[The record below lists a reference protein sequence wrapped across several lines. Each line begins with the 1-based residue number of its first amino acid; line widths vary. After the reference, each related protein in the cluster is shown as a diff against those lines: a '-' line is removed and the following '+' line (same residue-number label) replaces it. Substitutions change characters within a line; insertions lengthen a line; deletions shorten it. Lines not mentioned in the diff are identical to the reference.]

1 MKKHLQLLLGLLVV
15 GSLLLAACGTPATPA
30 AEEPAAEEP
39 AVEEP
44 AAEEPAGE
52 PVTVRWFV
60 GLGTGQQPEQ
70 LEAQEAVVAAFNDA
84 NDDIELVIEVVNNDV
99 ASDTL
104 STEIAAGNAPDIVG
118 PVGVEGSN
126 LFSGLFLDLQPLID
140 STGYDLSD
148 YDPATV
154 EFYRE
159 PSGELTGLP
168 FGVYPSFIYYN
179 ITLFDE
185 AGLNYPPHK
194 VGDPYVMPDGTEVE
208 WNYDTVAE
216 IAKLLT
222 VDANG
227 NDATSAAFDPDNI
240 VQFGYHTQWTDPRGE
255 ATQFGAASFVDADG
269 NAVIPENW
277 RAYFHWAYESIWT
290 DHFIPNDTYLN
301 SDLLLSGNTFGSG
314 NVAMV
319 ALHLWCH
326 GCRTDADGNPTT
338 DWDIAAMPAYNGT
351 TTAKL
356 HADTFKIMA
365 SSANPEEAFTV
376 LSYLLDEAA
385 NDLLLVYGAMPARL
399 SLQSDYFTTLDA
411 AHPQSVD
418 WQVAIDMLGYPDNP
432 NHQSNMPNYARA
444 TERINEFQSLYRG
457 TPDLDIDA
465 ELETL
470 MADLQAIF
478 DEAQ

>member
-1 MKKHLQLLLGLLVV
+1 MKKHLQIMLGLLVV
-15 GSLLLAACGTPATPA
+15 GSMLLVACGGATPTA
-30 AEEPAAEEP
+30 APEEPTTAPADTAAP
-39 AVEEP
+39 S
-44 AAEEPAGE
+44 E
-52 PVTVRWFV
+52 PVEIRWFV

-70 LEAQEAVVAAFNDA
+70 LDAQEAVVAAFNESHS
-84 NDDIELVIEVVNNDV
+84 DIHLTLEVVNNDV

-148 YDPATV
+148 FDPATV
-154 EFYRE
+154 EFYRTPE
-159 PSGELTGLP
+159 GALEGLP

-179 ITLFDE
+179 TTLFDE
-185 AGLNYPPHK
+185 ADLSYPPHK
-194 VGDPYVMPDGTEVE
+194 VGDPYVMPDGTEAE
-208 WNYDTVAE
+208 WNYDTLRQ
-216 IAKLLT
+216 IAMLLT

-227 NDATSAAFDPDNI
+227 NDATSASFDPDNI
-240 VQFGYHTQWTDPRGE
+240 VQFGYHTQFTDPRGE

-277 RAYFHWAYESIWT
+277 RAYFHWAYEGIWT
-290 DHFIPNDTYLN
+290 DHFIPNDSYLN
-301 SDLLLSGNTFGSG
+301 SDLLLSGNAFGSG
-314 NVAMV
+314 NTAM
-319 ALHLWCH
+319 AAIHLWCH
-326 GCRTDADGNPTT
+326 GCYAGE
-338 DWDIAAMPAYNGT
+338 DWDIAVMPAYNGV

-365 SSANPEEAFTV
+365 ATQHPDEAFV
-376 LSYLLDEAA
+376 VFSYLLDDAA
-385 NDLLLVYGAMPARL
+385 AQLTQVYGAMPARA
-399 SLQSDYFTTLDA
+399 SLQADYFATLDEQ
-411 AHPQSVD
+411 HPQGVD

-457 TPDLDIDA
+457 TPGLDIDA
-465 ELETL
+465 ELTTL
-470 MADLQAIF
+470 QTDLQAIF

>member
-1 MKKHLQLLLGLLVV
+1 MKKHLQIMLGILVV
-15 GSLLLAACGTPATPA
+15 GSLLLAACGVPATPVA
-30 AEEPAAEEP
+30 EEPVAEEPVAEEPAST
-39 AVEEP
+39 
-44 AAEEPAGE
+44 E

-70 LEAQEAVVAAFNDA
+70 LEAQEAVVAAFNETH
-84 NDDIELVIEVVNNDV
+84 DDIELVLEVVNNDV

-126 LFSGLFLDLQPLID
+126 LFTGLFLDLQPLID

-179 ITLFDE
+179 TTLFDE
-185 AGLNYPPHK
+185 AGLSYPPHA
-194 VGDPYVMPDGTEVE
+194 VGEPYVMPDGTEVE
-208 WNYDTVAE
+208 WTFDTLRE
-216 IAKLLT
+216 IGMLLT
-222 VDANG
+222 VDSNGAN
-227 NDATSAAFDPDNI
+227 ATDPAFDPESI
-240 VQFGYHTQWTDPRGE
+240 VQFGYHTQFTDPRGE
-255 ATQFGAASFVDADG
+255 ATLFGAASFVDADG

-277 RAYFHWAYESIWT
+277 SAYFNWAYTGIWT
-290 DHFIPNDTYLN
+290 DHFIPNDSYLN
-301 SDLLLSGNTFGSG
+301 SDLLLSGNAFGSG
-314 NVAMV
+314 NAAM
-319 ALHLWCH
+319 AHIHLWCH
-326 GCRTDADGNPTT
+326 GCYAESDF
-338 DWDIAAMPAYNGT
+338 DIAVVPSYNGT

-365 SSANPEEAFTV
+365 STANPEASFAV

-399 SLQSDYFTTLDA
+399 SLQGDYFTTLDA
-411 AHPQSVD
+411 AHPQGVD
-418 WQVAIDMLGYPDNP
+418 WQVAVDMLGYPDNP

-457 TPDLDIDA
+457 TPGLDIAA
-465 ELETL
+465 ELATL
-470 MADLQAIF
+470 QTDLQAIF

>member
-1 MKKHLQLLLGLLVV
+1 MKKHLFTLLALLVV
-15 GSLLLAACGTPATPA
+15 SSLVLAACGGGTTPEPATGGETG
-30 AEEPAAEEP
+30 AEEATSAPMA
-39 AVEEP
+39 
-44 AAEEPAGE
+44 E
-52 PVTVRWFV
+52 PVQVRWFV

-70 LEAQEAVVAAFNDA
+70 LDAQEAVVQAFNDSHD
-84 NDDIELVIEVVNNDV
+84 NIELVLEVVNNDV

-126 LFSGLFLDLQPLID
+126 LFTGLFLDLQPLID

-179 ITLFDE
+179 TTLFDE

-194 VGDPYVMPDGTEVE
+194 VGDPYVWPDGSESE
-208 WNYDTVAE
+208 WNFDT
-216 IAKLLT
+216 LRQLGMMLT
-222 VDANG
+222 VDSNG
-227 NDATSAAFDPDNI
+227 NDATSAAFDPDSI
-240 VQFGYHTQWTDPRGE
+240 VQFGYHTQFTDPRGE
-255 ATQFGAASFVDADG
+255 ATLFGAASFVDADG
-269 NAVIPENW
+269 NAQIPENW
-277 RAYFHWAYESIWT
+277 RAYFHWAYDGIWVN
-290 DHFIPNDTYLN
+290 HFIPNDTYLN
-301 SDLLLSGNTFGSG
+301 SDLLLSGNAFGSG
-314 NVAMV
+314 NDAM
-319 ALHLWCH
+319 AHIHLWCH
-326 GCRTDADGNPTT
+326 ACYEGN
-338 DWDIAAMPAYNGT
+338 DWDIAVVPSYNGV

-365 SSANPEEAFTV
+365 STEHPEEAFTV

-385 NDLLLVYGAMPARL
+385 SDLLLVYGAMPARI
-399 SLQSDYFTTLDA
+399 SLQESYLATLDE
-411 AHPQSVD
+411 AHPQGVD
-418 WQVAIDMLGYPDNP
+418 WQVAVDMLGYPDNP

-457 TPDLDIDA
+457 TPGLDIDA
-465 ELETL
+465 ELESLKT
-470 MADLQAIF
+470 DLQAIF
-478 DEAQ
+478 SAAE